1 MADTLESLEI
11 KVVHSASGADAEI
24 SNLASAIGRL
34 KTAITGAPAALKELA
49 SAVKALHD
57 ACKGGTAKFDKF
69 AESMANVAASAEL
82 IGGNSENMKTL
93 AEAMN
98 TMSGVKLTAGAFNS
112 LSKGVESVGTAAKTI
127 TPEAI
132 ENLDKMVT
140 SLAKLQG
147 VDLQGLGS
155 AMNTVRR
162 GGNIKPAET
171 PTPVPQELQ
180 DIISSASA
188 IDVLEA
194 KLESLR
200 IAMDEAFASGNT
212 DKAYQLRAQILQ
224 TEAALEKAK
233 KAAEGAAKGVKEV
246 AKEAKKSQTPLSNFI
261 SSLKR
266 IAMYRILRSIIKS
279 ITQAFQEGL
288 EKAYIFSAGIDGQG
302 HRFAEAMDNIK
313 SSTNAMKGQLGSAFI
328 GLLAAIQPILI
339 TIINLVT
346 KVADAISQLFAAF
359 TGRTYLK
366 ANATAA
372 QFADTM
378 ARGGAAAKEWKN
390 QLLSFDEINRLNEP
404 NQGGGGSAANPLDGF
419 SFEDTPI
426 AEFWQNLASKLS
438 PIVEQIKLMFEGLV
452 EVVDALLRGDW
463 DGVFKGAAKVVEHF
477 SSAVALTLGLAKT
490 PINSFFNFATEKIK
504 QLGDKLDEKFGT
516 DGVFSRIS
524 YGVVFAMNVIRY
536 TIESVIG
543 KLQFAIEGFGKVVSD
558 VLRGDWDAAW
568 EDARTVLLG
577 VSVDIDDEIIKM
589 ARTATNELFGL
600 DEKTRTHMDGVSK
613 SIGNAKQPASD
624 LSAAFSAGLSAAGN
638 ASADM
643 AEAVS
648 ANMQAVR
655 DQIEATASTSIHGE
669 SNGKGI
675 SFSATIGRAWSTI
688 KRIFS
693 GGFASGGFPDEGQ
706 LFMAREAGPEL
717 VGTMGGHT
725 AVANNQEI
733 VEGIRQGVY
742 DAVVAANGNGNSE
755 VNVKVYLDSRE
766 IKAGQ
771 ERLARAWG

>member
-11 KVVHSASGADAEI
+11 EVKHSASGADAEI
-24 SNLASAIGRL
+24 NKVAEAVTKLSNSLNGVPAKLKRL
-34 KTAITGAPAALKELA
+34 VEVMN
-49 SAVKALHD
+49 AVKGNMNLTIND
-57 ACKGGTAKFDKF
+57 NSMTQTADTIN
-69 AESMANVAASAEL
+69 NVQQ
-82 IGGNSENMKTL
+82 
-93 AEAMN
+93 
-98 TMSGVKLTAGAFNS
+98 
-112 LSKGVESVGTAAKTI
+112 TAAKAGKATQD
-127 TPEAI
+127 AG
-132 ENLDKMVT
+132 K
-140 SLAKLQG
+140 G
-147 VDLQGLGS
+147 
-155 AMNTVRR
+155 
-162 GGNIKPAET
+162 IKEM
-171 PTPVPQELQ
+171 
-180 DIISSASA
+180 S
-188 IDVLEA
+188 
-194 KLESLR
+194 
-200 IAMDEAFASGNT
+200 
-212 DKAYQLRAQILQ
+212 
-224 TEAALEKAK
+224 
-233 KAAEGAAKGVKEV
+233 
-246 AKEAKKSQTPLSNFI
+246 KEASKSAKPLGNFI

-266 IAMYRILRSIIKS
+266 IAFYRIIRGIIKS

-288 EKAYIFSAGIDGQG
+288 EKAYLFSAGIDGQG

-706 LFMAREAGPEL
+706 LFMARESGPEL
-717 VGTMGGHT
+717 VGTMGGRT

-733 VEGIRQGVY
+733 TEGIRQAVY
-742 DAVVAANGNGNSE
+742 DAMTASNANGNNDVS
-755 VNVKVYLDSRE
+755 VRVYLDSRE

-771 ERLARAWG
+771 QRLNRAWGVG

>member
-1 MADTLESLEI
+1 MTVENLNITVKTNAD
-11 KVVHSASGADAEI
+11 
-24 SNLASAIGRL
+24 
-34 KTAITGAPAALKELA
+34 
-49 SAVKALHD
+49 KA
-57 ACKGGTAKFDKF
+57 
-69 AESMANVAASAEL
+69 
-82 IGGNSENMKTL
+82 
-93 AEAMN
+93 
-98 TMSGVKLTAGAFNS
+98 
-112 LSKGVESVGTAAKTI
+112 AAKLLT
-127 TPEAI
+127 
-132 ENLDKMVT
+132 
-140 SLAKLQG
+140 
-147 VDLQGLGS
+147 LGS
-155 AMNTVRR
+155 A
-162 GGNIKPAET
+162 
-171 PTPVPQELQ
+171 
-180 DIISSASA
+180 
-188 IDVLEA
+188 
-194 KLESLR
+194 
-200 IAMDEAFASGNT
+200 
-212 DKAYQLRAQILQ
+212 
-224 TEAALEKAK
+224 LEKVQGS
-233 KAAEGAAKGVKEV
+233 AASVGGGAGARAAKGVEQVGKAAEK
-246 AKEAKKSQTPLSNFI
+246 ATKPMNNFLA
-261 SSLKR
+261 SLKR
-266 IAMYRILRSIIKS
+266 IAFYRIIRGIIKS

-288 EKAYIFSAGIDGQG
+288 EKAYLFSAGVSGEG
-302 HRFAEAMDNIK
+302 NRFAAALDRMK
-313 SSTNAMKGQLGSAFI
+313 SAGNQMKGQLGSAFI
-328 GLLAAIQPILI
+328 GLLAAVEPVLI
-339 TIINLVT
+339 SLINIVT

-359 TGRTYLK
+359 TGKTYLK

-390 QLLSFDEINRLNEP
+390 QLLGFDEINRLNEP
-404 NQGGGGSAANPLDGF
+404 NQGGGGSAANPLEGF
-419 SFEDTPI
+419 DFKDTPI
-426 AEFWQNLASKLS
+426 AEFWQNLADKLS
-438 PIVEQIKLMFEGLV
+438 PIVERIKLAFEGLF
-452 EVVDALLRGDW
+452 EMVDALFRGDW
-463 DGVFKGAAKVVEHF
+463 DGVFKGAAKVVENW
-477 SSAVALTLGLAKT
+477 SSALALTLGLAKT

-516 DGVFSRIS
+516 DGVFSKIS
-524 YGVVFAMNVIRY
+524 YAVVFAMNVIRY

-543 KLQFAIEGFGKVVSD
+543 KLQFAIEGFGKIVAD

-568 EDARTVLLG
+568 EDAKTVFLG

-655 DQIEATASTSIHGE
+655 DQIEATANTSIHGE
-669 SNGKGI
+669 SKGNGI

-717 VGTMGGHT
+717 VGTMGGRT

-733 VEGIRQGVY
+733 TEGIRQAVY
-742 DAVVAANGNGNSE
+742 DAMTASNASGNNDVS
-755 VNVKVYLDSRE
+755 VRVYLDSRE

-771 ERLARAWG
+771 QRLNRAWGVG